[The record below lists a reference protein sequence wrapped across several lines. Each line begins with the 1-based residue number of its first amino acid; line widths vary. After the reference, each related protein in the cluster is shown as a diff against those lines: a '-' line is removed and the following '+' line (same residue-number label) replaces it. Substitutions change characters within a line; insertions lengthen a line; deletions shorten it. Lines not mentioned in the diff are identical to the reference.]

1 MANEK
6 KEYYIGLDIG
16 TDSVGYAVTDTS
28 YSLIKY
34 RGEPMWG
41 VNLFETAKLNTER
54 RMARTAR
61 RRLDRRKQRVM
72 LIQELFAHAIY
83 EVDPQFY
90 IRIRESQLH
99 LDEAQSQYTLFDELG
114 FTDKEYNK
122 AYPTIHHLI
131 LDLITSNKPRDVRL
145 VYLAC
150 TWLVAHRGHFLSE
163 ISVNNVGSLENFET
177 IWNELVGDLLHTYSN
192 EDGDIEIPWKRE
204 KECEILKVLT
214 QKSGINDKY
223 KQLCK
228 TLFEGGKAPKKAE
241 KFPLNCE
248 SLMRAICGGTVKA
261 NELFGKDEYK
271 GLSFSFEGGDDK
283 IEEVL
288 AALGDD
294 GQIVQSMKTV
304 YDCVKLND
312 VLKGNKL
319 ISVVKK
325 QVYEQ
330 HKQDLRDLK
339 HIVRK
344 YLSKEEYDALFN
356 GVGKNSYAAYS
367 GHCAK
372 SKKSSL
378 KKSTKEDFLK
388 ELGNAVKT
396 ITPEKE
402 DEELLADI
410 KNRIALRTFLPKQH
424 DTENRVIPYQL
435 YLYELDEVLK
445 NASTYLPFL
454 NEKDSDG
461 LTVAEKIRSVFLY
474 RVPYYVGPLNSK
486 SSFAWIQ
493 RKAEGRILP
502 WNFDKM
508 VDRDKSEAEFI
519 RRMTNKCTYLPGY
532 DVLPRESLA
541 YQRFTV
547 LNEINSLKIDGNAI
561 DVSAKQGIYKA
572 LFEQKRRVSV
582 NMIKCYLVSNGY
594 MSKEQSISGVDVAI
608 HSSLKSYHDFK
619 KMLEANI
626 LTESQ
631 VEDIIERITYTEDK
645 KRLKEYLHEKYP
657 KLSKDNVDYIAHLK
671 YKDFGRLSAE
681 FLTALEGNDKQTG
694 EIITILSAMWQTNCN
709 LMELLSDRYTFA
721 EKVEKCRREF
731 YANMTLDEQLE
742 NMRLSNAV
750 KRPVLRALEITK
762 EVVTALGTPP
772 KKFFIEMTRGA
783 SPEQKNKRTLSRKEK
798 LLALYK
804 ECRDEDVPRLQ
815 KQLEDMGDAADSRLQ
830 GEKLF
835 LYYVQLGK
843 CMYSREPISLDLL
856 NKDVNGDI
864 YNIDHVYPRAYVKD
878 DSIINNKV
886 LVLSK
891 LNGEKGDEYPIK
903 AEIRHKM
910 TPYWT
915 MLKHCGLISDELYKR
930 LTRSTPFTA
939 DEKIGFIN
947 RQLTETSQSTKA
959 VATLLKE
966 MYTESE
972 VVYVKARL
980 TSEFRQTFKLTKSRI
995 FNDLHH
1001 AKDAYL
1007 NIVMG
1012 NVYNAFAI
1020 RQIANIDDKYNI
1032 KPEMLYTKPVIC
1044 GDNAVWD
1051 GKPMLDKVEK
1061 TMAKN
1066 NAHMT
1071 RYAFRRK
1078 GGLFN
1083 QLPLKAAEGLIPR
1096 KKGMPTEKYG
1106 GYNSAYISFF
1116 IPVCYTI
1123 VKDLTQDIMIMPVE
1137 LLYAD
1142 RFEKDAEFAHEYA
1155 HDRVQS
1161 INHGKVSDISFPMGM
1176 RILKINTVLSFDG
1189 FRAYITGSAN
1199 KGEVLNIAPFMPFIA
1214 SAETEAYIKKLE
1226 RLVEKTSKNEK
1237 YFFDEKY
1244 DKVTAEKNIRL
1255 YDMYL
1260 EKLRD
1265 SIFKKRPGSPLKRL
1279 ENGREKFVKLNPV
1292 EQAKALLN
1300 IHKVFGRVQNG
1311 IDLRAV
1317 VGGTSTRVAAVTISS
1332 KISNWKK
1339 YYKDVRIIDSSASG
1353 IWEKQSVN
1361 LLDLL

>member
-99 LDEAQSQYTLFDELG
+99 RDEAQSQYTLFDELG

-150 TWLVAHRGHFLSE
+150 TWLVANRGHFLSE
-163 ISVNNVGSLENFET
+163 ISVNNVGSLENFES

-192 EDGDIEIPWKRE
+192 EGGDIEIPWKRE

-241 KFPLNCE
+241 KIPLNCE

-271 GLSFSFEGGDDK
+271 GLSFSFEDGDDK

-356 GVGKNSYAAYS
+356 GVGKNSYAAYF

-372 SKKSSL
+372 SQKSSL

-547 LNEINSLKIDGNAI
+547 LNEINNLKIDGNAI

-891 LNGEKGDEYPIK
+891 LNGEKDDEYPIK

-966 MYTESE
+966 MYPQSE

-980 TSEFRQTFKLTKSRI
+980 TSEFRQAFELVKSRT

-1007 NIVMG
+1007 NIVTG

-1032 KPEMLYTKPVIC
+1032 KPKTLYTKPGIC

-1106 GYNSAYISFF
+1106 GYNSASISFF
-1116 IPVCYTI
+1116 IPVRYTNG
-1123 VKDLTQDIMIMPVE
+1123 KKQDIMIMPVE
-1137 LLYAD
+1137 LLYAGKL
-1142 RFEKDAEFAHEYA
+1142 EKDAEFAQEYA
-1155 HDRVQS
+1155 RGRVQS
-1161 INHGKVSDISFPMGM
+1161 IIGKPVPPVSFPIGM

-1189 FRAYITGSAN
+1189 FRAYITGSGSN
-1199 KGEVLNIAPFMPFIA
+1199 GQKIRVAPFMPFVA
-1214 SAETEAYIKKLE
+1214 SPETEVYIKKLE
-1226 RLVEKTSKNEK
+1226 MLVGKVQEKKKAKRE

-1244 DKVTAEKNIRL
+1244 DKVTSEKNIEL
-1255 YDMYL
+1255 YDIYL
-1260 EKLRD
+1260 EKLRNA
-1265 SIFKKRPGSPLKRL
+1265 IFNKRPGSPLKL
-1279 ENGREKFVKLNPV
+1279 LDSKREKFIALSPV
-1292 EQAKALLN
+1292 EQAETLLN
-1300 IHKVFGRVQNG
+1300 IHMVFCRIAGG
-1311 IDLRAV
+1311 TDLRLI
-1317 VGGTSTRVAAVTISS
+1317 GGAQSAAAVELSS
-1332 KISNWKK
+1332 NMSNWKK
-1339 YYKDVRIIDSSASG
+1339 YYKDVRIIDSSMSG

>member
-99 LDEAQSQYTLFDELG
+99 RDEAQSQYTLFDELG

-163 ISVNNVGSLENFET
+163 ISVNNVGSLENFES
-177 IWNELVGDLLHTYSN
+177 IWNELVGDLLHIYSN

-271 GLSFSFEGGDDK
+271 GLSFSFEDGDDK

-372 SKKSSL
+372 SQKSSL

-402 DEELLADI
+402 DEKLLADI

-435 YLYELDEVLK
+435 YLYELDMVLK

-541 YQRFTV
+541 YRRFTV
-547 LNEINSLKIDGNAI
+547 LNEINNLKIDGNAI

-804 ECRDEDVPRLQ
+804 ECRDKDVPRLQ

-891 LNGEKGDEYPIK
+891 LNGEKDDEYPIK

-980 TSEFRQTFKLTKSRI
+980 TSEFRQAFELVKSRT

-1007 NIVMG
+1007 NIVTG

-1032 KPEMLYTKPVIC
+1032 KPKTLYTKPVIC

-1106 GYNSAYISFF
+1106 GYNSASISFF
-1116 IPVCYTI
+1116 IPVRYTNG
-1123 VKDLTQDIMIMPVE
+1123 KKQDIMIMPVE
-1137 LLYAD
+1137 LLYAGKL
-1142 RFEKDAEFAHEYA
+1142 EKDAEFAQEYA
-1155 HDRVQS
+1155 RGRVQS
-1161 INHGKVSDISFPMGM
+1161 IIGKPVPPVSFPIGM

-1189 FRAYITGSAN
+1189 FRAYITGSGSN
-1199 KGEVLNIAPFMPFIA
+1199 GQKIRVAPFMPFVA
-1214 SAETEAYIKKLE
+1214 SPETEVYIKKLE
-1226 RLVEKTSKNEK
+1226 MLVGKVQEKKKTKRE

-1244 DKVTAEKNIRL
+1244 DKVTSEKNIEL
-1255 YDMYL
+1255 YDIYL
-1260 EKLRD
+1260 EKLRNT
-1265 SIFKKRPGSPLKRL
+1265 IFNKRPGSPLKL
-1279 ENGREKFVKLNPV
+1279 LDSKREKFIALSPV
-1292 EQAKALLN
+1292 EQAETLLN
-1300 IHKVFGRVQNG
+1300 IHMVFCRIAGG
-1311 IDLRAV
+1311 TDLRLI
-1317 VGGTSTRVAAVTISS
+1317 GGAQSAAAVELSS
-1332 KISNWKK
+1332 NMSNWKK
-1339 YYKDVRIIDSSASG
+1339 YYKDVRIIDSSMSG

>member
-99 LDEAQSQYTLFDELG
+99 RDEAQSQYTLFDELG

-131 LDLITSNKPRDVRL
+131 VKLMTSNDPHDVRL
-145 VYLAC
+145 VFLAC
-150 TWLVAHRGHFLSE
+150 AWLVAHRGHFLSE
-163 ISVNNVGSLENFET
+163 ISNEN
-177 IWNELVGDLLHTYSN
+177 IGDLTNFGKVWNNLIDYILHYYADESA
-192 EDGDIEIPWKRE
+192 DIEIPWNRE
-204 KECEILKVLT
+204 KEDEIPAILT
-214 QKSGINDKY
+214 GKFGINDKY
-223 KQLCK
+223 KRLCAI
-228 TLFEGGKAPKKAE
+228 LFPGGKVPKASE
-241 KFPLNCE
+241 NFPLSCE
-248 SLMRAICGGTVKA
+248 ALLKAVCGGKIDA
-261 NELFGKDEYK
+261 NKLFDNDEYK
-271 GLSFSFEGGDDK
+271 NVSFALGDADDK
-283 IEEVL
+283 LGEAM

-294 GQIVQSMKTV
+294 SQLIQKLKLV
-304 YDCVKLND
+304 YDCAQLRD
-312 VLKGNKL
+312 VLSDNNS
-319 ISVVKK
+319 ISAAKV

-330 HKQDLRDLK
+330 HKHDLCALK

-356 GVGKNSYAAYS
+356 GVGENSYAAYS

-372 SKKSSL
+372 NQKSSL
-378 KKSTKEDFLK
+378 KRCTKEDFLN
-388 ELGNAVKT
+388 ELGKT
-396 ITPEKE
+396 IKAIKPEKE
-402 DEELLADI
+402 DEKLLADI

-435 YLYELDEVLK
+435 YLYELDMVLK

-454 NEKDSDG
+454 DEKDSDG

-843 CMYSREPISLDLL
+843 CMYSGEPINLDLL
-856 NKDVNGDI
+856 SKDVNGYI
-864 YNIDHVYPRAYVKD
+864 YNIDHVYPQAYVKD

-891 LNGEKGDEYPIK
+891 LNGEKDDEYPIK

-966 MYTESE
+966 MYPQSE

-980 TSEFRQTFKLTKSRI
+980 TSEFRQAFELVKSRT

-1007 NIVMG
+1007 NIVTG

-1032 KPEMLYTKPVIC
+1032 KPKTLYTKPVIC
-1044 GDNAVWD
+1044 GDNVVWD
-1051 GKPMLDKVEK
+1051 GKPMRDKVEK

-1106 GYNSAYISFF
+1106 GYNSASISFF